1 MASHMKVPS
10 QEEGSKSTDLSR
22 AGLGKGAKVALVAAG
37 ALVVLV
43 GGAYLGGAAYFG
55 STYLPGTTLNGRDV
69 SLKTIDEAAE
79 GLQDELDGYSLH
91 VTGNGVDLTITA
103 ADVSLTCDAE
113 AAATEALS
121 QTSPWAWPLEV
132 SGTRDLVV
140 ETALSFDRDKLVE
153 LLTPFVDASAQQAAQ
168 AGSDGIHF
176 DAEQGVFVLDDQLVP
191 YHLNLDKVTEEV
203 SAAFDERAE
212 SLVLGEECLEE
223 GSALQ
228 DAVNQANAY
237 VSAATTLTLGG
248 QHAFD
253 VTPQKIAE
261 WVTIN
266 DDLTASLNSEAILAW
281 CKGELSDYLDSY
293 GSERTYTRPDG
304 VTCTVND
311 GSRRFGTSTYG
322 WITDG
327 TALSELLVSA
337 IQAGQPST
345 IDIPVKQSAATVNP
359 GGQDWGDRYI
369 DVDLTNQ
376 HAIFFDGGSV
386 IWEAD
391 LTSGQPNLGR
401 ETPTG
406 VWKVTSRQSGD
417 INLRGPIDPET
428 GEPEWDSH
436 VQFWVGVVRSEV
448 GFHNAPWQSVFGGQ
462 IYTWNGSHGCIRLDY
477 DDAKALYEVVTVG
490 DVVVIHN

>member
-1 MASHMKVPS
+1 MASHMKVPP
-10 QEEGSKSTDLSR
+10 QEGKSTDTKPQ
-22 AGLGKGAKVALVAAG
+22 AGGLGKGPKAALVVAG

-43 GGAYLGGAAYFG
+43 GGAYLGGVAYFG

-69 SLKTIDEAAE
+69 SLKTVNEAASE
-79 GLQDELDGYSLH
+79 LQDELDGYSLH
-91 VTGNGVDLTITA
+91 VTGNGVDLTVTA
-103 ADVSLTCDAE
+103 ADVSLTCNAEE
-113 AAATEALS
+113 AANEALA
-121 QTSPWAWPLEV
+121 QTNVWAWPLEI
-132 SGTRDLVV
+132 SGTHSLTV
-140 ETALSFDRDKLVE
+140 ETTLTFDRDALVA
-153 LLTPFVDASAQQAAQ
+153 LLTPFVDASAQEAVS
-168 AGSDGIHF
+168 AGSEGIHF
-176 DAEQGVFVLDDQLVP
+176 DADKGVFALDDQLVP
-191 YHLNLDKVTEEV
+191 YHLNLDAVADKVA
-203 SAAFDERAE
+203 AAFEGRE
-212 SLVLGEECLEE
+212 KNLVLGDDCLEE

-228 DAVNQANAY
+228 DAVNQANVY

-248 QHAFD
+248 QHAYD
-253 VTPQKIAE
+253 VTPGKIAE

-266 DDLTASLNSEAILAW
+266 DDLTASLDSDAILAW
-281 CKGELSDYLDSY
+281 CKGELSDLLDSY

-327 TALSELLVSA
+327 SALSELLVAA
-337 IQAGQPST
+337 IEAGEPST
-345 IDIPVKQSAATVNP
+345 IDIPTKQSAATVNP

-376 HAIFFDGGSV
+376 HAIFFDGGTV

-391 LTSGQPNLGR
+391 ITSGQPSLGR
-401 ETPTG
+401 DTPTG

-428 GEPEWDSH
+428 GKPEWDSH
-436 VQFWVGVVRSEV
+436 VQFWVGVVASEV

>member
-1 MASHMKVPS
+1 MASHMKTPS
-10 QEEGSKSTDLSR
+10 QEEGSKSTDSPRLST
-22 AGLGKGAKVALVAAG
+22 GKKVAIVTAG
-37 ALVVLV
+37 ALVVLAAGAYC
-43 GGAYLGGAAYFG
+43 GGASYFG
-55 STYLPGTTLNGRDV
+55 STFLPGTTLNGKDV
-69 SLKTIDEAAE
+69 SLKTVDEVAAE
-79 GLQDELDGYSLH
+79 LQGELGGYSLH
-91 VTGNGVDLTITA
+91 VTGNGVDLTISA
-103 ADVSLTCDAE
+103 ADVSLACDAE
-113 AAATEALS
+113 TAAAEALS

-132 SGTRDLVV
+132 TGTRDLSV
-140 ETALSFDRDKLVE
+140 ETTLSFDRDALVA
-153 LLTPFVDASAQQAAQ
+153 LIAPFVDASAQKAAA

-176 DAEQGVFVLDDQLVP
+176 DAEQGVFALDDALVP
-191 YHLNLDKVTEEV
+191 YHLNLDLVVDKV

-212 SLVLGEECLEE
+212 SLELGDDCLEE

-228 DAVNQANAY
+228 DAVNQANVFVA
-237 VSAATTLTLGG
+237 AATTLTLGG
-248 QHAFD
+248 QHAYV
-253 VTPQKIAE
+253 VTPEKIAE
-261 WVTIN
+261 WVVIN
-266 DDLTASLNSEAILAW
+266 DDLTASLDTDAILAW
-281 CKGELSDYLDSY
+281 CKGELSDLLDSY

-311 GSRRFGTSTYG
+311 GTRRFGTSTYG

-327 TALSELLVSA
+327 TALSELLVAA
-337 IQAGQPST
+337 IEAGQPST
-345 IDIPVKQSAATVNP
+345 IDIPTKQSAVTVNP

-369 DVDLTNQ
+369 DVDLTRQ
-376 HAIFFDGGSV
+376 HAIFFDGGTV

-391 LTSGQPNLGR
+391 ITSGQPNLNR

-436 VQFWVGVVRSEV
+436 VQFWVGVVGSEV

-477 DDAKALYEVVTVG
+477 GDAQALYGVVSVG